1 MSRSTTTLST
11 TLNIILLVFTK
22 RQLCITVAIGNKIV
36 CRIVNTNCGKYG
48 EYMIHPATATE
59 CIPK

>member
-1 MSRSTTTLST
+1 MLSMTLK
-11 TLNIILLVFTK
+11 IIRLVLTK
-22 RQLCITVAIGNKIV
+22 RQLCMTVAIGKRIV
-36 CRIVNTNCGKYG
+36 CNIVKTSCGKYG